1 MSYCIYKF
9 TYIITILGDLCII
22 SPSSTK
28 LVAAAA
34 SLHWGLNYIVLFL
47 LIFFL
52 KVQFSFN
59 FLITLLMVLMIL
71 FFSILNI

>member
-22 SPSSTK
+22 SSSPTE

-47 LIFFL
+47 LIYFF
-52 KVQFSFN
+52 VRFSFN
-59 FLITLLMVLMIL
+59 FLITLLMVLMIF
-71 FFSILNI
+71 FFSILKI

>member
-22 SPSSTK
+22 SPSSTE
-28 LVAAAA
+28 LVATAA

-47 LIFFL
+47 LIYYFV
-52 KVQFSFN
+52 KFSFN

-71 FFSILNI
+71 FSSILNI

>member
-47 LIFFL
+47 LIYYFV
-52 KVQFSFN
+52 KFSFN

-71 FFSILNI
+71 FSSILKI